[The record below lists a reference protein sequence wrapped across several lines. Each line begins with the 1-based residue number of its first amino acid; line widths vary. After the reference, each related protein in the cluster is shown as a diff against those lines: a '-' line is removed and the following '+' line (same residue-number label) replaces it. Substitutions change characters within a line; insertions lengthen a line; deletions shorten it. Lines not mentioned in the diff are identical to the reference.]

1 MSHAAMQV
9 SREAY
14 KDVVVQEELMTA
26 AAELPELQDLAI
38 SGAMCGPHIARLAEA
53 KQLTRLEFVAACEKR
68 SL

>member
-1 MSHAAMQV
+1 MQV
-9 SREAY
+9 SRDAY

-38 SGAMCGPHIARLAEA
+38 SGAMCGPHIGRLAEA